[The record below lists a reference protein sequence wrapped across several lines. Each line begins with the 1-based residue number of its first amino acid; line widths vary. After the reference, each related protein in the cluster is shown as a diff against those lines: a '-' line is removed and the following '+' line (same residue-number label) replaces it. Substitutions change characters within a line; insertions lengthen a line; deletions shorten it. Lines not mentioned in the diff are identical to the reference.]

1 MEAKVALNSPKKAA
15 ERLDVKPECI
25 YGWIAARKIP
35 FVRVGRLVKISDET
49 IDTLISQGTVPAIQ
63 R

>member
-1 MEAKVALNSPKKAA
+1 MALNSPKIAA
-15 ERLDVKPECI
+15 QRLDVKPECI
-25 YGWIAARKIP
+25 YNWLAARKIP

-49 IDTLISQGTVPAIQ
+49 IEDIICQGTVPAIQ